1 MIHELWSD
9 RASFKRLRFGRG
21 LNIVL
26 AARSGVTKETISEDQ
41 GRTRNGAGKSSL
53 IDILRFM
60 LGGDVQRKKTI
71 VAAPVLKDDNF
82 FLSFDLMH
90 RAVTVTRSPSGRGR
104 VKIQGDFADWPIQ
117 PDVNKKTGE
126 VTMSGHSW
134 TDLLGR
140 TFFGL
145 PPASQTPPGSNLSF
159 ASCIAYFIRRS
170 RDGAFAHWAT
180 THRSQSHNRVS
191 VPLSFLFG
199 LDTDIALRFLRADET
214 AKSAQEL
221 RRAIAQGMLANT
233 VGSSAQVRSGALRA
247 RRRVERLRSRLEGQ
261 EVLDFYGSYEAE
273 AAQLD
278 ARIRELNDENYTDQ
292 QLIIDLEHATRE
304 EAAPGIPDLERLYK
318 EAHVVLP
325 EVSLRRYEE
334 VQIFHD
340 QVISNRRNHLR
351 AEIDAA
357 RNRLDSHTRERDRL
371 LVRHREILGL
381 LSSGVSA
388 GHYRRLERELIDAET
403 ESKDLEKR
411 LELAERIEQARV
423 DVKAQRIEAE
433 REVLQE
439 LSERRS
445 IVDEAA
451 GIFMDISSE
460 LYEKP
465 ATLELK
471 STPNGLRFLIER
483 PDLPSEGVAQMQ
495 IFTFDLTLATMC
507 ARRGVWPGF
516 LVHDSHIFDG
526 VDGRQI
532 GHALEVARRHITKLN
547 GQYIVTMNSDDLEK
561 AKTETGLDFQEHVVT
576 PVLDDTDTGGLFGF
590 PFDYD
595 MSDAAIDD
603 SSETPTK

>member
-9 RASFKRLRFGRG
+9 RPSFKRLRFGRG

-26 AARSGVTKETISEDQ
+26 AARSGVVTETEDQ

-60 LGGDVQRKKTI
+60 LGGEVQKKKTI
-71 VAAPVLKDDNF
+71 VAAPILKDDNF
-82 FLSFDLMH
+82 FLSFDLMQ
-90 RAVTVTRSPSGRGR
+90 RPITVSRSPAGRGR
-104 VKIQGDFADWPIQ
+104 VKVQGEFADWPIQ
-117 PDVNKKTGE
+117 PDINKKTGE
-126 VTMSGHSW
+126 VTMSGHVW

-140 TFFGL
+140 VLFGL
-145 PPASQTPPGSNLSF
+145 PPASQIPHGSNLSF
-159 ASCIAYFIRRS
+159 SACVAYFIRRS
-170 RDGAFAHWAT
+170 RDGAFSHWTT
-180 THRSQSHNRVS
+180 THRSQSQNRVS

-221 RRAIAQGMLANT
+221 RRAITQGMLAT
-233 VGSSAQVRSGALRA
+233 AVGSSAQIRSGALRA
-247 RRRVERLRSRLEGQ
+247 RRRLERLRNKLEGQ

-292 QLIIDLEHATRE
+292 QLVTDLERATRE
-304 EAAPGIPDLERLYK
+304 EAAPGVPDLERLYK
-318 EAHVVLP
+318 EANVVLP
-325 EVSLRRYEE
+325 GISLRRYDE
-334 VQIFHD
+334 VQSFHD
-340 QVISNRRNHLR
+340 QVITNRRNHLR

-357 RNRLDSHTRERDRL
+357 RGRLEGRAKERDRL
-371 LVRHREILGL
+371 VVRHGEILGL

-403 ESKDLEKR
+403 ESKELEKR
-411 LELAERIEQARV
+411 LELADRIEQARV
-423 DVKAQRIEAE
+423 DVKAQRVEAE
-433 REVLQE
+433 RALLQE
-439 LSERRS
+439 LSERRA
-445 IVDEAA
+445 IIDEAV

-465 ATLELK
+465 ATLQLQ
-471 STPNGLRFLIER
+471 STSNGLRFVIER
-483 PDLPSEGVAQMQ
+483 PDLPSEGVSQMQ
-495 IFTFDLTLATMC
+495 IFTFDLTVATMC

-532 GHALEVARRHITKLN
+532 GHALKVAQEQITRLN

-561 AKTETGLDFQEHVVT
+561 AKRETGLDFQRHVVS
-576 PVLDDTDTGGLFGF
+576 PVLDDTESGGLFGF
-590 PFDYD
+590 RFDYD
-595 MSDAAIDD
+595 MSDAAIEEFTDAQRG
-603 SSETPTK
+603 